1 MNKIETAKTPAST
14 DGNVFFAAWA
24 TPDGVPPFG
33 AIGPEQFRPAYARA
47 LAEHTA
53 EVAAIAGNPEPPT
66 FDNTIAAMERSGRAL
81 DRVGNVFHLLAGAH
95 TNEALLEIEREV
107 APQLARHWNAINTNA
122 ALFTRIDTLMQDA
135 EKLDLTAEQ
144 KRVIE
149 RYHTGFRR
157 AGAALDAPAKKRL
170 AEIIERL
177 AAVGT
182 SFSQNVLAD
191 EQSFTLRL
199 TESELTGLPDFMREA
214 MKAEARERGLDGY
227 VVTLSRSSVEPFLQ
241 FSGRRDL
248 REKIFRG
255 FVMRGDNGGATDNKA
270 NIAEMVRLRAER
282 AKLLGYEDFAHYRL
296 DDAMAKTP
304 AAARNL
310 LETVWAPA
318 RARALADRDAMQ
330 QLIAEDGGNFRL
342 EAWDWRYY
350 AEKLRHKLC
359 DFDEGGIKPYLNLDS
374 LIEATFY
381 TAQRLFGLSFTPRPD
396 VPAWH
401 PDVRVWEVKDS
412 NGKHV
417 GLFFGDYF
425 ARTSKRSGAWMTS
438 IRDQEKLSGDIRPL
452 IVNVCNF
459 TKAPG
464 GEPTLLS
471 FEDART
477 LFHEFGHAL
486 HGLLSEV
493 TYPSISGTSVA
504 TDFVELPSQL
514 YEHWLEQPDVL
525 RRFARHYQTGE
536 AMPEDLLQRLIAA
549 RNFNKGFGTVE
560 YIASAIVDLDFHSL
574 ASDGDVKAAADVD
587 TFEADAL
594 EHIAMP
600 QEIVMRHR
608 SPHFA
613 HIFSGGGY
621 ASAYYSYM
629 WSEVLDADAFAAFEE
644 TGDIFDAATAKRLHD
659 TIYAAGGSQDPAD
672 AYKAFRGRLPS
683 ADALLRKRGFAE
695 PVASH

>member
-24 TPDGVPPFG
+24 TPDGVPSFD

-53 EVAAIAGNPEPPT
+53 EVAAIAANPEPPT
-66 FDNTIAAMERSGRAL
+66 FDNTIAPMERSGRAL

-95 TNEALLEIEREV
+95 TNDALLEIEREV

-122 ALFTRIDTLMQDA
+122 VLFKRIDTLMQDA

-157 AGAALDAPAKKRL
+157 AGAALGAPAKKRV

-177 AAVGT
+177 AALGT

-214 MKAEARERGLDGY
+214 MKAEARDRGLDGY

-241 FSGRRDL
+241 FSDRRDL

-282 AKLLGYEDFAHYRL
+282 AKLLGYENFAHYRL

-304 AAARNL
+304 VAARNL

-330 QLIAEDGGNFRL
+330 QLIAQEGSNFRL

-359 DFDEGGIKPYLNLDS
+359 DFDEGVIKPYLSLDN

-381 TAQRLFGLSFTPRPD
+381 TAQRLFGLWFTPRPD
-396 VPAWH
+396 VPTWH

-412 NGKHV
+412 GGKQI

-425 ARTSKRSGAWMTS
+425 ARASKRSGAWMTS
-438 IRDQEKLSGDIRPL
+438 IRDQEKLAGDIRPL

-486 HGLLSEV
+486 HGLLSSV

-514 YEHWLEQPDVL
+514 YEHWLEQPYVL

-536 AMPEDLLQRLIAA
+536 AMPEELLQRLIAA

-560 YIASAIVDLDFHSL
+560 YIASAMVDLDFHSL
-574 ASDGDVKAAADVD
+574 TSDADIKAAADVD